1 VNDAIALRIK
11 TLESLALL
19 LQHGSAGQGV
29 AQVLGQL
36 ERYPLTQDL
45 FNEGL
50 IVVDAQGR
58 IQAEAPLRAH
68 RVGRDVADTDYFKR
82 AMQGTPHVGAPLV
95 DPQFQHPF
103 VVLAVPVRDSQGR
116 VGGVLGGI
124 INLQQPNFLN
134 RLTERRF
141 GLTGHTFVI
150 TPQNR
155 TIVATSDK
163 SRFMEVLPAP
173 GVNPWIDLFMAG
185 YEGSAVVTNPHGLE
199 VLVTIKQVP
208 IAGWYTSVILSTEE
222 AFAPVN
228 DARRRLLTVYLPLF
242 VLLTSGL
249 IWWVLRRQLAPLMD
263 TTRTLTRLALSDT
276 PVMPLPIQRVDEVGA
291 LIGGFNHLLQTLA
304 QRQTALNETEARFK
318 VLADNAPALV
328 WMTGVDGQLNYFNK
342 VWLDFTG
349 RNLEQE
355 VGGEW
360 VQAIHPDDALHAN
373 QVYRL
378 AYRAREPFHVDYRL
392 RRGDGQYRWMA
403 FNGVP
408 RNDAQG
414 VFAGFIGSGI
424 DITERKLAEV
434 RMQLMASVFTH
445 AGEGILITDVE
456 GTVVDVNDGF
466 TRITGY
472 TLADMQGQTTRLLQS
487 GRHDPPFFQALWH
500 TLQAQGQWRGEVWN
514 RRKNGEV
521 FPDLVTISNVKDTDG
536 SVTHYVAFYSDIT
549 ALKEHEAQL
558 EKVAHFDSLTGLPNR
573 LMLAD
578 RLKQVMP
585 HTVRRSQRLAV
596 VFGRH
601 GARHPIAL
609 RQRAAQQQQGSTMLQ
624 RFNAFGNH
632 RAVEGLGQA
641 HHAVHNAQVVRV
653 VQHVAHK
660 ALVDLD
666 QVNRQVAE
674 VRQRRVAGAKVVQRK
689 PHPQRPATGHH
700 LRCTVEV
707 ADGGGF
713 QNFQFQLLRRHVGV
727 AGQCAGQHGHKAL
740 RQQVVGADVDTH
752 FQPRALVQPGR
763 QLRQGSLNHPF
774 AQRKVKRLPGDQL
787 QKLARC
793 AQAQFG
799 VLPAQQCLGTHH
811 HPGAQIDLGLVVQQ
825 QLVLCE
831 RLFQP
836 LQLFAVHLH
845 LFVVFRVEQV
855 VAVLAL
861 LLGGVH
867 GLVGMTQ
874 QGVGVGIVMRV
885 QREAN
890 AGRHLHLGIANGHGL
905 GNAAQHALQHAV
917 AFLGVAQVGQQ
928 QHKLVAAQAGQGVV
942 FAQHCLQ
949 AAGNFNQQL
958 VAHVVA
964 MQVVHFFE
972 AVQVEHAHGQGELVA
987 PCAGQGHFHAV
998 TQQAA
1003 VGHARQ
1009 HVVLGNVG
1017 QLGLVGLQPRDVAE
1031 HGQVVRQ
1038 LAIVALHGGDGQD
1051 FGIQLAG
1058 FAPVPD
1064 RCVHR

>member
-1 VNDAIALRIK
+1 MPKFIHWNSLRTRITVLTLFSALLGLVLVLLVTGRTLRQDLQHLLTEQQQAKVTLVAADVNDAIALRIK

-50 IVVDAQGR
+50 IVVDTQGR
-58 IQAEAPLRAH
+58 IQAEAPQRAH

-95 DPQFQHPF
+95 DPQSQHPF
-103 VVLAVPVRDSQGR
+103 VVLAVPVRDSLGR

-124 INLQQPNFLN
+124 INLQQPNFLS

-173 GVNPWIDLFMAG
+173 GVNAWIDLFMAG

-228 DARRRLLTVYLPLF
+228 DARTRLLTVYLPLL

-304 QRQTALNETEARFK
+304 QRQTALKESEARFK

-328 WMTGVDGQLNYFNK
+328 WMTGVDGRLNYFNK

-521 FPDLVTISNVKDTDG
+521 FPDLVTISTVKDTDG
-536 SVTHYVAFYSDIT
+536 RVTHYVAFYSDIT

-558 EKVAHFDSLTGLPNR
+558 EQVAHFDSLTGLPNR

-585 HTVRRSQRLAV
+585 HTLRRSQRLAV
-596 VFGRH
+596 VFIDLDGFKTVNDQYGHEAGDKVLQAVASRMKQSLRE
-601 GARHPIAL
+601 GDTLARLGGDEFVAVLLDVGDGQVIEPL
-609 RQRAAQQQQGSTMLQ
+609 LQ
-624 RFNAFGNH
+624 RLLA
-632 RAVEGLGQA
+632 AASLPIDLEGG
-641 HHAVHNAQVVRV
+641 
-653 VQHVAHK
+653 
-660 ALVDLD
+660 
-666 QVNRQVAE
+666 QVA
-674 VRQRRVAGAKVVQRK
+674 VSASLGVSFF
-689 PHPQRPATGHH
+689 PQAQP
-700 LRCTVEV
+700 VEYH
-707 ADGGGF
+707 
-713 QNFQFQLLRRHVGV
+713 QLLR
-727 AGQCAGQHGHKAL
+727 Q
-740 RQQVVGADVDTH
+740 AD
-752 FQPRALVQPGR
+752 QAMYQ
-763 QLRQGSLNHPF
+763 
-774 AQRKVKRLPGDQL
+774 A
-787 QKLARC
+787 KLDGK
-793 AQAQFG
+793 AQFS
-799 VLPAQQCLGTHH
+799 
-811 HPGAQIDLGLVVQQ
+811 I
-825 QLVLCE
+825 
-831 RLFQP
+831 FS
-836 LQLFAVHLH
+836 
-845 LFVVFRVEQV
+845 
-855 VAVLAL
+855 
-861 LLGGVH
+861 
-867 GLVGMTQ
+867 
-874 QGVGVGIVMRV
+874 
-885 QREAN
+885 
-890 AGRHLHLGIANGHGL
+890 
-905 GNAAQHALQHAV
+905 
-917 AFLGVAQVGQQ
+917 
-928 QHKLVAAQAGQGVV
+928 
-942 FAQHCLQ
+942 
-949 AAGNFNQQL
+949 
-958 VAHVVA
+958 
-964 MQVVHFFE
+964 
-972 AVQVEHAHGQGELVA
+972 A
-987 PCAGQGHFHAV
+987 P
-998 TQQAA
+998 
-1003 VGHARQ
+1003 
-1009 HVVLGNVG
+1009 
-1017 QLGLVGLQPRDVAE
+1017 D
-1031 HGQVVRQ
+1031 
-1038 LAIVALHGGDGQD
+1038 
-1051 FGIQLAG
+1051 
-1058 FAPVPD
+1058 
-1064 RCVHR
+1064 